1 MKRKAT
7 AKWIGNG
14 LEGKGVLTS
23 TSGVLNNTPY
33 GFAAR
38 FKDEEGK
45 SGTNPEELIAAAHA
59 GCYSMALSFQIAG
72 AGFTADSLDTQAVV
86 NLDEVEGGFA
96 VTGITLKL
104 TGKVAGMTE
113 AKFME
118 LAEAA
123 KVGCPISKL
132 LSAVPITLEAKFVK

>member
-104 TGKVAGMTE
+104 TGKVAGMAE

>member
-104 TGKVAGMTE
+104 TGKVAGITE